1 MVLVRSFQVFVVGLM
16 VLLSGCMTTS
26 QSVRLAAPADT
37 QLAVVLQFPDRPEIA
52 EVPESTTNRI
62 ATELMKRNL
71 TARIVPQDSFKKPFE
86 TRRSTTQR
94 VSDLSEGGYLL
105 LVESE
110 VRFYSLL
117 SGKYRW
123 NISGRITF
131 VAPDGEQTTA
141 PLELAAFLDFDHQR
155 EADAIAYVEVAI
167 AERVG
172 QVVDRL
178 LAGRA
183 DITP

>member
-1 MVLVRSFQVFVVGLM
+1 MVLIRSFQVFALGIL

-26 QSVRLAAPADT
+26 QTVRLAAPAET
-37 QLAVVLQFPDRPEIA
+37 QVAMILQFPDRPELG
-52 EVPESTTNRI
+52 EVPESTTTRI
-62 ATELMKRNL
+62 ATEIKKRNL
-71 TARIVPQDSFKKPFE
+71 TARIMPRDSFAKSFE
-86 TRRSTTQR
+86 TRRSTAQR

-105 LVESE
+105 LIESE

-123 NISGRITF
+123 NVSGRITF
-131 VAPDGEQTTA
+131 VSPDGEQTTA
-141 PLELAAFLDFDHQR
+141 PLDLAAFLDFDHQR

-167 AERVG
+167 AERAG

-183 DITP
+183 DITR

>member
-1 MVLVRSFQVFVVGLM
+1 MVLIRSFQVFALALLVLM
-16 VLLSGCMTTS
+16 TGCMTTS

-37 QLAVVLQFPDRPEIA
+37 QVAVVLQFPDRPEIA
-52 EVPESTTNRI
+52 EVPDSTTNRI
-62 ATELMKRNL
+62 ATELKKRNL
-71 TARIVPQDSFKKPFE
+71 TARIVPHNSFTKSFE
-86 TRRSTTQR
+86 TRRSTSQR

-105 LVESE
+105 LVEAE

-123 NISGRITF
+123 DISGRITF

-141 PLELAAFLDFDHQR
+141 PLDLAAFLDFDHQR
-155 EADAIAYVEVAI
+155 EAEAIAYVEVAI
-167 AERVG
+167 AERAG
-172 QVVDRL
+172 QVADRL

-183 DITP
+183 DLTP